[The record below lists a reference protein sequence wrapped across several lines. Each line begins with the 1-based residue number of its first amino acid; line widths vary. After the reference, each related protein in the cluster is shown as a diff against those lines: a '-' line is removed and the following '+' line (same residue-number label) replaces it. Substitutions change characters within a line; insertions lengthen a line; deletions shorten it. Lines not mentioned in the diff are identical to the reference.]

1 MVSAKPLTHHVLIQ
15 NSFQIT
21 SLEIIWKNDTLTLM
35 TATQRETVI
44 PKNLQPRPSSFWPPM
59 IGIRKWAA
67 TTPHNLQ
74 VTKQYA
80 AKQKWHA
87 SFFGSK
93 MESLNRKKRINV
105 QWKVLAS
112 KMLDMMVWLSK
123 HFLVHGS
130 LIDEMLLVR
139 YTCFSNEPMKATLSS
154 HRETGSSDVSST
166 PIFSNFL
173 RFF

>member
-1 MVSAKPLTHHVLIQ
+1 
-15 NSFQIT
+15 
-21 SLEIIWKNDTLTLM
+21 M

-123 HFLVHGS
+123 HFLGPGVSDWWNVTITFTPALAMNVWRLAFITSRNWQKLRCLFNSDFQQLLAGFFRSAACWMCFFFIIGS
-130 LIDEMLLVR
+130 WKNP
-139 YTCFSNEPMKATLSS
+139 NENPS
-154 HRETGSSDVSST
+154 HKR
-166 PIFSNFL
+166 
-173 RFF
+173 